1 MMESEVVLR
10 IGDVKS
16 KPGDVL
22 VGVLGLDLDL
32 PRKISRKPGDGRA
45 AFLEAFVE
53 VAKSEGEGFEWA
65 GGRK

>member
-16 KPGDVL
+16 KPEEVV
-22 VGVLGLDLDL
+22 VGVVGLDLDL
-32 PRKISRKPGDGRA
+32 PRKISKNPGDGRA

-53 VAKSEGEGFEWA
+53 EDAKSEGEGFE
-65 GGRK
+65 